1 MSEHAFQFLLQHERQ
16 PFLPSRCY
24 ITADPNV
31 YDPRQWS
38 LQLDAPVGAPWVYQ
52 LDDVKDWMLHG
63 PKAERRIFF
72 DISNSRTPSRVLE
85 RDEVFRAY
93 LRKIL
98 ERFPAEYMQR
108 RKYALMPSI
117 GDDKTRARY
126 MEAIEAA
133 IPGITILP
141 EPEMVV
147 EFFRLLKRTLKL
159 ETGANNVLLVVDIG
173 ASTANM
179 SIVLSR
185 RDGTVLDVDAKGAQR
200 DLRVRALRGDSG
212 PYAGRWVD
220 ERLYELLGVAE
231 FLPQEDKGHALRAI
245 EQAKVEA
252 SRTGSAVQVEL
263 PSNGDP
269 LVVDRYKLV
278 AVSAGLCTE
287 LKSTFQK
294 LCERLYVNQT
304 STDDAKKKSEDRF
317 RERAVGDAKD
327 AHRLIDTILLA
338 GGTSLLPGFQDA
350 MMETLFPDGHRPNV
364 LRVGSSFAVAAAAGG
379 LAHVLHN
386 YDPPRL
392 REPDGKGGSV
402 FKAPLESTLPYP
414 LLLGIKQ
421 AGERERQ
428 VEVLDPN
435 EPFID
440 DGGQRPIPDTPPL
453 AAGSQPRMRLV
464 PGGAAGVAARQG
476 RPFRAMS
483 VRHSPGKMTIEWDPL
498 RQKAFVHSNQVDGT
512 GTLWMDANTL
522 RTRQESALDPF
533 DGPLR
538 PGALAVD
545 AAEDVILDLGMSK
558 IVALTADRGWTS
570 AEELERVVREGLD
583 APLAA
588 DNQDGAST
596 AASQDNAAV
605 ADDTAMDVGVAATPS
620 ERFTSE
626 VSGDPPGAGDGPQR
640 GAEAEAGVA
649 SRAASAKMAAPPGDG
664 RAAAIELVAQ
674 QSDAEEIDAGP
685 AAAFDWDVRVPDSQF
700 SHALETLRDQIKAID
715 PHRQFEDIVVALLA
729 LAIRPIVLL
738 AGPPGCGKSTL
749 VRTIAQVLGKKVGH
763 TFHEVA
769 VQAHWEND
777 GVLFDQGGRLSH
789 LVGENPHSHLILFDE
804 FNLTRPEY
812 YLSRLFNALDGGN
825 GAIAPDA
832 KIASCRIFGTM
843 NIDDSSRPP
852 SPKVIDRCFLLE
864 LAQVEWQVDKPT
876 GIGSLTSIPPLPGLP
891 MVSVDG
897 ANTDERINAV
907 LHALQLTVNEHD
919 LRHDI
924 LPSRRVL
931 ADIKSL
937 LGLQHRLDLQGKDLL
952 KRDDLV
958 DRILASRILVK
969 LSGAFDQLQP
979 ALDALDKALD
989 GAEELPRTRRRLK
1002 LARQQARLGFISPWQ

>member
-38 LQLDAPVGAPWVYQ
+38 LQLDAPAGAPWVYQ

-85 RDEVFRAY
+85 REEVFRAY

-117 GDDKTRARY
+117 GDDKMRARY
-126 MEAIEAA
+126 MDAIEAA

-147 EFFRLLKRTLKL
+147 EFFRLVKRTLKL

-231 FLPQEDKGHALRAI
+231 FLRQEDKGHALRAI

-252 SRTGSAVQVEL
+252 SRTGSTVQVEL

-269 LVVDRYKLV
+269 LVVDREKLE
-278 AVSAGLCTE
+278 AVSASLCTE
-287 LKSTFQK
+287 LKSTFQR

-304 STDDAKKKSEDRF
+304 STDDARKKSEDRF
-317 RERAVGDAKD
+317 RERAVADAKD

-350 MMETLFPDGHRPNV
+350 LMKSLFPDGHRPNV
-364 LRVGSSFAVAAAAGG
+364 LRVGSSFAIAAAAGG

-386 YDPPRL
+386 YNPPRL

-414 LLLGIKQ
+414 LLLGVKL
-421 AGERERQ
+421 AGEREQQ
-428 VEVLDPN
+428 VEILDPN

-440 DGGQRPIPDTPPL
+440 DGGQRPITDTPPL
-453 AAGSQPRMRLV
+453 AAGSQPRMRLI

-498 RQKAFVHSNQVDGT
+498 KQKAFIHSNQVDGT
-512 GTLWMDANTL
+512 GTLWIDANTL

-570 AEELERVVREGLD
+570 AEELERVVSEGLD

-588 DNQDGAST
+588 DYRDSAST
-596 AASQDNAAV
+596 SASHDNTAV
-605 ADDTAMDVGVAATPS
+605 ADDTEVDVEKAATPS
-620 ERFTSE
+620 ERFTLE
-626 VSGDPPGAGDGPQR
+626 VPGDSPDAGDRPKR
-640 GAEAEAGVA
+640 SAETEEGVA
-649 SRAASAKMAAPPGDG
+649 SRAASAEIAAPPGDG
-664 RAAAIELVAQ
+664 RAATLEPVLQ
-674 QSDAEEIDAGP
+674 QSDAEEIDVGP

-700 SHALETLRDQIKAID
+700 SHALETLRDQIKAVD
-715 PHRQFEDIVVALLA
+715 PHLQFEDIVVALLA

-749 VRTIAQVLGKKVGH
+749 VRTVAQILGKKVGH

-825 GAIAPDA
+825 GAIAPGA

-843 NIDDSSRPP
+843 NIDDFSRPP

-876 GIGSLTSIPPLPGLP
+876 GIGNLSSITPLPGLP
-891 MVSVDG
+891 IASVDG
-897 ANTDERINAV
+897 ANTDDRISAV

-919 LRHDI
+919 LRNDI

-989 GAEELPRTRRRLK
+989 GAEELPQTRRRLK